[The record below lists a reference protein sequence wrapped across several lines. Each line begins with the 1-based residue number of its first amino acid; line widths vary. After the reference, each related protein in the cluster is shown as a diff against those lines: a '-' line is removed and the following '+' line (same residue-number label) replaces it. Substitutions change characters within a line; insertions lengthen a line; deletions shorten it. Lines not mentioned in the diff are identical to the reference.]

1 MMGTTK
7 VATGKWV
14 LSVALLCAAG
24 IVQFSPGK
32 AGHHQQL
39 VGSLPA
45 TLRGPRGILNSGGTD
60 TAFLFIDFDC
70 IHCRRLVE
78 LISGGQTTERVIAVR
93 FFPAHGKE
101 GVTRAA
107 LAVCAE
113 DQGYFE
119 AAYRILFQEGSVAT
133 AEALA
138 SQVQGLAAESL
149 KACARSPKTLRR
161 LQVDLNS
168 ARGIGVLGT
177 PAAVIGDSLV
187 FGIGAIFQLLLDEST

>member
-1 MMGTTK
+1 MVG
-7 VATGKWV
+7 VRDPRTGAGEVFPRVRCASRSKRGR
-14 LSVALLCAAG
+14 LLALAILLAG
-24 IVQFSPGK
+24 PG
-32 AGHHQQL
+32 
-39 VGSLPA
+39 
-45 TLRGPRGILNSGGTD
+45 
-60 TAFLFIDFDC
+60 
-70 IHCRRLVE
+70 CRADPSSE
-78 LISGGQTTERVIAVR
+78 GDHAERAIAVR

-107 LAVCAE
+107 LAGCAE

-161 LQVDLNS
+161 LQLDLNS